1 MMADWRPI
9 ILIKKLAGL
18 RITLLDYV
26 SNFYGPASATWQPYQ
41 RPKPCTTDG
50 HTIAQSWRK
59 PERLMSSAIEIWQA
73 ALGELELQVSR
84 PNYQTW
90 FKDTTALA
98 YDGEQFLVGTPNAFV
113 AEYLEKTQRSLIEK
127 TLIGLTHRSV
137 SVRFKVVWATDGEAA
152 PPENNTAA
160 LYGFNPR
167 YNFDN
172 FVVGPGNR
180 LAHAAALSVARHN
193 TEASYN
199 PLFIYAA
206 PGLGKTH
213 LLQAIGQEAVRR
225 NLHPIYVS
233 GEQFTHEFV
242 EAIRERRSDDFRAR
256 YRAAELLMVDDIHAI
271 GGKEQT
277 QECFFNTFNELH
289 NAGRQIVV
297 TSDRPPHDIPL
308 LEERLRSRFEWGL
321 TVDIQPPDYETRRA
335 ILMSKAGEASAE
347 ISPDVLEM
355 LAADVRRNIRELE
368 GSLNRILAY
377 ARLLRADITPE
388 LARKAIRDI
397 SPRALPAGLAAPDFT
412 LKIVA
417 ESFALS
423 VEDLLGRRRDRDT
436 AQARQVAM
444 YVLKQQGERSLS
456 EIGEVLGGRNA
467 STVSHACDKIAR
479 DMDASPVFRRQVED
493 IKSRLN
499 GHH

>member
-1 MMADWRPI
+1 MNSA
-9 ILIKKLAGL
+9 
-18 RITLLDYV
+18 
-26 SNFYGPASATWQPYQ
+26 AS
-41 RPKPCTTDG
+41 
-50 HTIAQSWRK
+50 
-59 PERLMSSAIEIWQA
+59 IWQA

-98 YDGEQFLVGTPNAFV
+98 YDGQSFLIGAPNAFV

-127 TLIGLTHRSV
+127 TLIGLTHKSV
-137 SVRFKVVWATDGEAA
+137 SVRFKVVWADDTGEARPA
-152 PPENNTAA
+152 NDTAA

-167 YNFDN
+167 YTFDN
-172 FVVGPGNR
+172 FIVGEGNR
-180 LAHAAALSVARHN
+180 LAHAAALGVARHDQG
-193 TEASYN
+193 AAYN

-213 LLQAIGQEAVRR
+213 LLQAIGQEAVKQ
-225 NLHPIYVS
+225 NLRPVYVS
-233 GEQFTHEFV
+233 GEQFTSEFV
-242 EAIRERRSDDFRAR
+242 EAIRERRADEFRAR
-256 YRAAELLMVDDIHAI
+256 YRCAEMLMIDDIHAI

-297 TSDRPPHDIPL
+297 TSDRPPQAIPL

-321 TVDIQPPDYETRRA
+321 MVDIQPPDYETRRA
-335 ILMSKAGEASAE
+335 ILLNKAGEASAE
-347 ISPDVLEM
+347 LSPDVLEM

-388 LARKAIRDI
+388 LAKKAIRDI
-397 SPRALPAGLAAPDFT
+397 SPRALSPGLAAPDFT
-412 LKIVA
+412 LKMVA
-417 ESFALS
+417 ESFAMS
-423 VEDLLGRRRDRDT
+423 IDDLTGRRRDKDT

-444 YVLKQQGERSLS
+444 YVLKQQGQRSLS
-456 EIGEVLGGRNA
+456 EIGEALGGRNA

-499 GHH
+499 GQH